1 MMGSIASH
9 PKLRGHLLGVLLG
22 AVLPLSLAPWSWW
35 PIGLIAVAGLVVLLK
50 GLRSV
55 DCFWR
60 TFWFGLG
67 MFGVGVSWVFIS
79 IHDHGNASV
88 PLALFLT
95 SLFVILLAVL
105 FALPFLLYGTG
116 LNRTAGTMVLAFPSI
131 WVLGE
136 WTRSWLFSGFP
147 WMYLGYSHI
156 DTWLAGWAPI
166 TGVLGISWICAL
178 SGTVIG
184 IAAITRASYVLGNAA
199 LLAAVGWVSGWYLQS
214 AEWTA
219 TAGDPLHIGI
229 MQPALP
235 VAAKWDSTQLAA
247 ILEQNR
253 LMTRELLGND
263 LVIWPESAVP
273 TLEERVKPFLAAMAK
288 RALDTNTAL
297 LTGIPTRNTTTR
309 QYHNS
314 VMALGTASGIYHK
327 QHLVPFGEY
336 VPFERWLGGTMAF
349 LNLPMSVFSPG
360 PALQQPIR
368 ANDVRIGTAICY
380 EIVFPDLVATTA
392 NRSNLL
398 LTVSNDSW
406 FGRSIGPKQHF
417 QMARMRAAENR
428 KPLIRATND
437 GITAL
442 INHHGKVVATTPP
455 FIRSTLTG
463 QLTPYRGQTPF
474 GRWGSNPVLLC
485 SLIMLLGAFWKF
497 RAN

>member
-1 MMGSIASH
+1 MGFTTSH
-9 PKLRGHLLGVLLG
+9 PKLRGHLLGLLCG
-22 AVLPLSLAPWSWW
+22 AVLPLSLAPWNWW
-35 PIGLIAVAGLVVLLK
+35 PIGLMSVASLVVLLR
-50 GLRSV
+50 GLRPV

-79 IHDHGNASV
+79 IHDHGHASV

-105 FALPFLLYGTG
+105 FALPFMLYGAG
-116 LNRTAGTMVLAFPSI
+116 CNRTAGTMALAFPSI

-147 WMYLGYSHI
+147 WMYLGYGHI
-156 DTWLAGWAPI
+156 DTWLSGWAPI

-178 SGTVIG
+178 SGAAIG
-184 IAAITRASYVLGNAA
+184 IIAIPRKQFILGNVA
-199 LLAAVGWVSGWYLQS
+199 LLMAVGWATGWYLQS
-214 AEWTA
+214 VQWT
-219 TAGDPLHIGI
+219 TAAGAPLRIGI

-235 VAAKWDSTQLAA
+235 VAAKWDSAQLAA

-253 LMTRELLGND
+253 QTTAELLGND

-273 TLEERVKPFLAAMAK
+273 ALEEQVKPFLAAMAK
-288 RALDTNTAL
+288 RALDTDTAL
-297 LTGIPTRNTTTR
+297 LTGIPTRNATTQ

-314 VMALGTASGIYHK
+314 VIGLGTASGIYHK

-349 LNLPMSVFSPG
+349 LNLPMSIFSPG
-360 PALQQPIR
+360 PARQEPIY
-368 ANDVRIGTAICY
+368 ANGFSIGTAICY
-380 EIVFPDLVATTA
+380 EIVFPDLVAATA
-392 NRSNLL
+392 NHSNLL

-442 INHHGKVVATTPP
+442 INHHGKVVATIPP

-474 GRWGSNPVLLC
+474 GQWGSNPILLL
-485 SLIMLLGAFWKF
+485 SLIMLFAAFWKS
-497 RAN
+497 RPN

>member
-1 MMGSIASH
+1 MDCYCRRPIAH
-9 PKLRGHLLGVLLG
+9 WH
-22 AVLPLSLAPWSWW
+22 
-35 PIGLIAVAGLVVLLK
+35 
-50 GLRSV
+50 
-55 DCFWR
+55 
-60 TFWFGLG
+60 
-67 MFGVGVSWVFIS
+67 
-79 IHDHGNASV
+79 H
-88 PLALFLT
+88 
-95 SLFVILLAVL
+95 
-105 FALPFLLYGTG
+105 
-116 LNRTAGTMVLAFPSI
+116 
-131 WVLGE
+131 
-136 WTRSWLFSGFP
+136 
-147 WMYLGYSHI
+147 
-156 DTWLAGWAPI
+156 
-166 TGVLGISWICAL
+166 
-178 SGTVIG
+178 
-184 IAAITRASYVLGNAA
+184 AARASRRRE
-199 LLAAVGWVSGWYLQS
+199 VGQH
-214 AEWTA
+214 T
-219 TAGDPLHIGI
+219 
-229 MQPALP
+229 
-235 VAAKWDSTQLAA
+235 
-247 ILEQNR
+247 
-253 LMTRELLGND
+253 
-263 LVIWPESAVP
+263 
-273 TLEERVKPFLAAMAK
+273 K

-485 SLIMLLGAFWKF
+485 SLIMLLAAFWKS
-497 RAN
+497 RANWRKPQRQEQ